1 MLNKEVEEKIRQF
14 VHEREWEQF
23 HTPKDLAI
31 SISLEAAELLEK
43 FQWSGSDL
51 VVEKKRGEMADELA
65 DVMLYCL
72 MMARALGLDAKEII
86 LAKLRQ
92 NEQKYDIAHA
102 KGNAKKYTE
111 FQR

>member
-1 MLNKEVEEKIRQF
+1 
-14 VHEREWEQF
+14 
-23 HTPKDLAI
+23 
-31 SISLEAAELLEK
+31 
-43 FQWSGSDL
+43 
-51 VVEKKRGEMADELA
+51 MADELA

-72 MMARALGLDAKEII
+72 MMAHALGLDAKEII